1 MPTNS
6 SNIRL
11 LSVSV
16 RGSLHKANGLPCQDY
31 SCYRR
36 HKNKAV
42 GIVSDG
48 AGSAKYARTGAK
60 IICETLC
67 DLLIRA
73 NLSNI
78 HETVTK
84 AIDVARQKLILH
96 RLNKSKSSDDLIN
109 FSATLVGFFYH
120 NGRGVLFHIGDGAG
134 IAFGAG
140 SYDNMI
146 ISEPENGAFS
156 CETYFYTMDD
166 WQDCL
171 RFVPFEN
178 VDRLLL
184 MTDGVTGFVFSDDF
198 YKIHRKFLIPIVEYL
213 EKENRRTYAVKAL
226 RNTLDDVRARR
237 LNADDKTILWAKMQ

>member
-1 MPTNS
+1 MPTNN

-48 AGSAKYARTGAK
+48 AGSAKYALTGAK

-73 NLSNI
+73 NLRNI
-78 HETVTK
+78 RQTVIE
-84 AIDVARQKLILH
+84 AINVARQKLILH
-96 RLNKSKSSDDLIN
+96 RFNKSKSADDLIN
-109 FSATLVGFFYH
+109 FSATMVGFFYH
-120 NGRGVLFHIGDGAG
+120 NGRGVFFHIGDGAG
-134 IAFGAG
+134 IAFGTD
-140 SYDNMI
+140 SYDNLI

-198 YKIHRKFLIPIVEYL
+198 YKIHRKFLIPIVTYL
-213 EKENRRTYAVKAL
+213 ENEPRRTYAVKAL
-226 RNTLDDVRARR
+226 KNTLDDVRARR
-237 LNADDKTILWAKMQ
+237 LNADDKTVLWAKLQ